1 MEITYLGEHILQW
14 HITHRCNLRCAHCY
28 QSEYASEMSG
38 EELFP
43 ALDKYERFLEE
54 KHLHGH
60 INLTGGEPL
69 VHPDFFILAREIRRR
84 NMDLGI
90 LTNGTLIDRE
100 KAKLIAELRPLFVQ
114 VSLDGTRRIH
124 NAVRGSGSFERA
136 MRGIDWLKKEGVS
149 VHVSFT
155 AQRTNLNQLRPLA
168 RVCRVHKVDKL
179 WFDRV
184 VITSDEDR
192 SRLSL
197 TTDEYKKLV
206 ETAGKKYKG
215 WRTEGYTRKQRNY
228 AVPCKC
234 SCSEG
239 LFILQIL
246 REMQGRSKVRDIC
259 PDRRTLRKRRQ
270 LLALKHYNHQIGE
283 RIIIWR
289 SV

>member
-69 VHPDFFILAREIRRR
+69 VHPDFFRLAREIRRR

-100 KAKLIAELRPLFVQ
+100 KAILIAELRPLFVQ

-124 NAVRGSGSFERA
+124 NTVRGSGSFERA

-168 RVCRVHKVDKL
+168 RVCRVHKV
-179 WFDRV
+179 
-184 VITSDEDR
+184 
-192 SRLSL
+192 
-197 TTDEYKKLV
+197 
-206 ETAGKKYKG
+206 
-215 WRTEGYTRKQRNY
+215 
-228 AVPCKC
+228 
-234 SCSEG
+234 
-239 LFILQIL
+239 
-246 REMQGRSKVRDIC
+246 
-259 PDRRTLRKRRQ
+259 
-270 LLALKHYNHQIGE
+270 
-283 RIIIWR
+283 
-289 SV
+289 